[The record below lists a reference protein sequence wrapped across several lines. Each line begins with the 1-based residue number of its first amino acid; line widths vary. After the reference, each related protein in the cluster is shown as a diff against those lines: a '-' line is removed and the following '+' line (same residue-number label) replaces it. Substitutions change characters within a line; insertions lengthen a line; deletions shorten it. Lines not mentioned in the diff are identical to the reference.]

1 MPGKVN
7 PTQIEALTMVVAQVI
22 GNDACVSFAGSQGQ
36 LELNVF
42 KPVIIFNTL
51 QSICLLAEAMES
63 FRSNCVQGIRVNEAQ
78 IQFNIQRSLM
88 LITALNPVIGY
99 DKAAEVA
106 KRAWEKGISLKEATL
121 ELGYL
126 DEGEFDERVD
136 PKKMLAPN
144 IPV

>member
-1 MPGKVN
+1 M
-7 PTQIEALTMVVAQVI
+7 
-22 GNDACVSFAGSQGQ
+22 
-36 LELNVF
+36 
-42 KPVIIFNTL
+42 
-51 QSICLLAEAMES
+51 
-63 FRSNCVQGIRVNEAQ
+63 RVNEAQ

-99 DKAAEVA
+99 DKAAEAA

-126 DEGEFDERVD
+126 DEGEFDGRVD